1 MTSET
6 AYYGGE
12 NDTKWLSQN
21 LWNLSG
27 FLGMSPAELMLGSA
41 VLDNFMDL
49 PTGKYTATQATAG
62 TFALTDEEGGVAL
75 ASAGSTTATQGI
87 NVQYGGT
94 AGETFVPTAG
104 KDIYFETRVKV
115 TANATG
121 PEFFAGLAITDTS
134 LIAGSA
140 LTSQAI
146 GFKSVTDDNV
156 LLATC
161 KDGSSETTASSIHTF
176 VTGTYVKLGVKIVGT
191 SAAKFYVDGVLVATI
206 TANIPT
212 TEMRVSFVCQ
222 SGGTT
227 SPVAAFDWVAAWQPR
242 DAG

>member
-12 NDTKWLSQN
+12 QDTYWLSQN

-27 FLGMSPAELMLGSA
+27 FQGLSPAELLLGTHW
-41 VLDNFMDL
+41 LDNFMDL

-62 TFALTDEEGGVAL
+62 TFALDDAEGGVAL
-75 ASAGSTTATQGI
+75 ADCNSTTATQGI
-87 NVQYGGT
+87 NIQLGGT
-94 AGETFVPTAG
+94 AGESFKPAAG
-104 KDIYFETRVKV
+104 RTIYFEGRVR
-115 TANATG
+115 ADDIATG
-121 PEFFAGLAITDTS
+121 PEFFFGLAITDTS

-161 KDGSSETTASSIHTF
+161 KDGSSETTAASIHTF
-176 VTGTYVKLGVKIVGT
+176 VDGTWVKLGFKVIGT
-191 SAAKFYVDGVLVATI
+191 SKVEFYVDGVLKGSI

-212 TEMRVSFVCQ
+212 TEMRPSLVCQ
-222 SGGTT
+222 TGGTT
-227 SPVAAFDWVAAWQPR
+227 DPIIAIDWGAAWQPR
-242 DAG
+242 EGN